1 MKCNKCKVEEAV
13 ISLAYLN
20 NNRNNSLCLCESCSI
35 SMGIAFH
42 LLLDS
47 DKREDSIENDE
58 FSVNYQLSCSKCGT
72 NLVDFLA
79 SGQIGCSHC
88 YQVFKG
94 EIKSFF
100 HLGNENYALSRKLK
114 IAVEE
119 ENYEFAATLRDRI
132 KILSTGEV
140 NEFIEN

>member
-1 MKCNKCKVEEAV
+1 MKCNKCKVEDAV
-13 ISLAYLN
+13 ISLTFLN
-20 NNRNNSLCLCESCSI
+20 NNRNNSLCLCESCST
-35 SMGIAFH
+35 SMGITSH
-42 LLLDS
+42 LLIDS
-47 DKREDSIENDE
+47 EKREDPIENDE
-58 FSVNYQLSCSKCGT
+58 FSVNYQLSCSRCGT
-72 NLVDFLA
+72 NLVDFLS

-100 HLGNENYALSRKLK
+100 HLENDNYVLSRKLK
-114 IAVEE
+114 NAVEE
-119 ENYEFAATLRDRI
+119 ENYEYAAILRDRI